1 MGKDLT
7 EIVFI
12 LDRSGSMSGL
22 EADTIGGFN
31 SMIQK
36 QKKSG
41 AGLWAPPGKNRL
53 MRTTEN
59 VPAESDL
66 PLSGQY
72 KRNIRKKIENYKIFR
87 YDGSIQASRG

>member
-1 MGKDLT
+1 
-7 EIVFI
+7 
-12 LDRSGSMSGL
+12 
-22 EADTIGGFN
+22 
-31 SMIQK
+31 
-36 QKKSG
+36 
-41 AGLWAPPGKNRL
+41 

-66 PLSGQY
+66 PLSGQH